1 MAVAAGWYP
10 DPLGLWDVRWWDGVE
25 WRDAV
30 RTGSHQD
37 TDPVAPIADLVA
49 VTPAAGVV
57 WQSRRVADA
66 VNAEHYVLTGR
77 TLSVYNNL
85 SRPPTKE
92 WQLWT
97 IGRAEPR
104 VTGGQ
109 HLMGVGDVVLTIAY
123 EGFAGRSTGVL
134 KRVHEPERSAA
145 WILRYCRLARRAAGY
160 PEPVLPGR

>member
-1 MAVAAGWYP
+1 VAVAAGWYP
-10 DPLGLWDVRWWDGVE
+10 DPLGLWDVRWWDGAE

-30 RTGSHQD
+30 RSGSHQD

-66 VNAEHYVLTGR
+66 VNTERYVLTGR
-77 TLSVYNNL
+77 TLSVYNDL

-104 VTGGQ
+104 VTGGPS
-109 HLMGVGDVVLTIAY
+109 LMGVG
-123 EGFAGRSTGVL
+123 GGG
-134 KRVHEPERSAA
+134 
-145 WILRYCRLARRAAGY
+145 LRARRERRDARFSIDSLAAS
-160 PEPVLPGR
+160 VVHDHDRASSDLP